1 MNEHLER
8 CTHSGKIC
16 PWYTTGCNSTTHRPL
31 NSYGLAMISW
41 GRLSELMF
49 QNLAS
54 RYSNFLAMF
63 THFLTTLALS
73 ALIINGLGCSVCQA
87 EEAAPAPP
95 ARPVKPVSIAALN
108 RMQKEAD
115 AAMEAKDYA
124 TVVTKTEELLK
135 VLPEQ
140 SATKEQME
148 QLYFN
153 IGLANLLG
161 EHFPEAEKAFT
172 ECATKY
178 PNGLLASRCVLGV
191 AKACIAQDTTPK
203 LEQAAM
209 ALRVAKQ
216 NPKFNAEAEALLAEL
231 NRERVR
237 RMQVLEASQKP

>member
-1 MNEHLER
+1 
-8 CTHSGKIC
+8 
-16 PWYTTGCNSTTHRPL
+16 
-31 NSYGLAMISW
+31 MI
-41 GRLSELMF
+41 
-49 QNLAS
+49 
-54 RYSNFLAMF
+54 
-63 THFLTTLALS
+63 THFLTTLALF
-73 ALIINGLGCSVCQA
+73 ALIIAWLGNSVCHA
-87 EEAAPAPP
+87 DEPEP
-95 ARPVKPVSIAALN
+95 ARPASPAKPVSIAALN

-148 QLYFN
+148 QLNFN

-203 LEQAAM
+203 LEQAAK
-209 ALRVAKQ
+209 ALRGAKQ
-216 NPKFNAEAEALLAEL
+216 NPKFNAEAEAMLAQV
-231 NRERVR
+231 NREIAKR
-237 RMQVLEASQKP
+237 RQALEAPQKP